1 MVITLNADYDVT
13 LSTALLGYVGETNAR
28 PVTVEGLTV
37 DGADRYVLT
46 IDYGDGVT
54 YEVDITGGI
63 WTPTADILRSAQTVS
78 CQIAA
83 KKLSGD
89 EYILVKKSRIFRLRI
104 SAAIGDTAIPSPDVA
119 MDALDRIDAI
129 GRQAHADMQTA
140 VTAAETATTAA
151 ENAEKSAT
159 TAGVSAD
166 TATQAA
172 SRAETAQASAETSAT
187 QADASRQGADTARQ
201 QAVTAQNNA
210 KISADIAAAQ
220 QTTADKTAAAGYA
233 QTAKTCAD
241 STAADRQ
248 ALQDM
253 AEQVTADKATVA
265 ENAAQVATDRKAAET
280 AAQTALE
287 NADSINQLKEDLGEQ
302 VGVQKL
308 SGYFNLTKLSN
319 ATIYNGK
326 RISQLNTETKEP
338 VLVDD
343 ELYTTVIMP
352 INEDYG
358 NYNMIIGANHSTSGI
373 AMVRYKANVIAS
385 AKSYSE
391 LENTGWDA
399 SYDSENNVLSYLTSE
414 IKKVSQSDTYAFC
427 FYDTEP
433 IVYAETLQELDSKV
447 LQLAKIIGIEQLTE
461 DLQVAINNG
470 IGIANLDIS
479 LPSVIYSVVG
489 HENNIYFWNILKCS
503 NVNDYTI
510 RVSGANYGSGIK
522 NLGDRVWMKPTE
534 VKKQVLSFKIY
545 KNNQLLKEKT
555 TTVKMIADNQPTGIK
570 AMFIGDSMVENGY
583 PVAELK
589 NMLGDNI
596 SFYGTRQ
603 GGQKDSSDTWRT
615 VCHEGRSSWHSGE
628 YLSKQTKKGVTNAF
642 YNPDTSAFD
651 FNYYMTNNPSFSDVT
666 DVILQLGNN
675 DVDYLTKEQYVANMQ
690 TLVDNI
696 KSYNSNINVY
706 VCIPSSPVNDGYAWG
721 IRNYTDINYNKD
733 KIFDYGKALMEQI
746 QNATIIPIY
755 LNLDNYNDFPKTT
768 VARSDRNPET
778 YEVCN
783 DNVHPSKYGFYK
795 FADAFYCSILAK
807 YNN

>member
-1 MVITLNADYDVT
+1 MIEAVFKGNQKETVAYGLWQYDYGQTLRIQGVQLPSTVQVHFALQAIDGEATTEIGTSQKGITEVKIPDALLKQTTEIDIYDRPTYTMYAWVYTTDGKFGKTEYRVIMPISKRAKPKDYDPEEEIVT
-13 LSTALLGYVGETNAR
+13 KVF
-28 PVTVEGLTV
+28 
-37 DGADRYVLT
+37 D
-46 IDYGDGVT
+46 
-54 YEVDITGGI
+54 
-63 WTPTADILRSAQTVS
+63 
-78 CQIAA
+78 QIVA
-83 KKLSGD
+83 K
-89 EYILVKKSRIFRLRI
+89 
-104 SAAIGDTAIPSPDVA
+104 
-119 MDALDRIDAI
+119 MDA
-129 GRQAHADMQTA
+129 
-140 VTAAETATTAA
+140 
-151 ENAEKSAT
+151 SAT
-159 TAGVSAD
+159 
-166 TATQAA
+166 
-172 SRAETAQASAETSAT
+172 
-187 QADASRQGADTARQ
+187 
-201 QAVTAQNNA
+201 
-210 KISADIAAAQ
+210 K
-220 QTTADKTAAAGYA
+220 
-233 QTAKTCAD
+233 
-241 STAADRQ
+241 
-248 ALQDM
+248 
-253 AEQVTADKATVA
+253 A
-265 ENAAQVATDRKAAET
+265 ENAANQATET
-280 AAQTALE
+280 AE
-287 NADSINQLKEDLGEQ
+287 EIKADREKITTNEIKIAGLKSDLGEQ
-302 VGVQKL
+302 IGSQKF
-308 SGYFNLTKLSN
+308 SGYYNLAKVAN
-319 ATIYNGK
+319 ATIYRGK
-326 RISQLNTETKEP
+326 RLAQFNSSTYEP
-338 VLVDD
+338 MLVDD
-343 ELYTTVIMP
+343 ALYTTVVVP

-358 NYNMIIGANHSTSGI
+358 NYNMIIGANHPTSGI
-373 AMVRYKANVIAS
+373 AMMRYKANVIAS

-414 IKKVSQSDTYAFC
+414 IKKNSQSDTYAFC

-433 IVYAETLQELDSKV
+433 IVYAEILQELDSKV
-447 LQLAKIIGIEQLTE
+447 LKLAKIIGIEQLTE

-510 RVSGANYGSGIK
+510 RVYGANYGSGIK

-534 VKKQVLSFKIY
+534 VKNQVLSFKIY
-545 KNNQLLKEKT
+545 KNNQLLKGKT

-583 PVAELK
+583 SVAELK

-615 VCHEGRSSWHSGE
+615 VYHEGRSSWHSGE
-628 YLSKQTKKGVTNAF
+628 YLSKQTKNGVSNAF

-675 DVDYLTKEQYVANMQ
+675 DIDYLTKEQYVANMQ

-696 KSYNSNINVY
+696 KSYSSNINVY

-721 IRNYTDINYNKD
+721 IRNYTDINYIKD

-795 FADAFYCSILAK
+795 FADAFYCSIVAK